1 MRYGIDTRNNTSR
14 AFVALAP
21 CCGTMGALNYKEPTM
36 ANRKNEVTPRERKF
50 AELYASGLYSKSG
63 AAREAGYNPASASTQ
78 ATKQLR
84 RKVIVKLVK
93 QFMDEDRRLQQL
105 DATWVKQQLAK
116 IAHKAEQGGQYTESI
131 SALDKL
137 GKAHGVYEK
146 DNQQKA
152 AVSLKMEF

>member
-1 MRYGIDTRNNTSR
+1 
-14 AFVALAP
+14 
-21 CCGTMGALNYKEPTM
+21 M
-36 ANRKNEVTPRERKF
+36 AHTKNEVTPRERKF

-63 AAREAGYNPASASTQ
+63 AAREAGFNPASASTQ

-84 RKVIVKLVK
+84 RKVIVKMVK
-93 QFMDEDRRLQQL
+93 QFMDEDRRLRQL
-105 DATWVKQQLAK
+105 DASYVKQQLGK
-116 IAHKAEQGGQYTESI
+116 IAHKAESRGKYTEAL

-152 AVSLKMEF
+152 AVSLEMKF

>member
-1 MRYGIDTRNNTSR
+1 
-14 AFVALAP
+14 
-21 CCGTMGALNYKEPTM
+21 M
-36 ANRKNEVTPRERKF
+36 AHTKNEVTPRERKF

-63 AAREAGYNPASASTQ
+63 AAREAGFNPASASTQ

-84 RKVIVKLVK
+84 RKVIVKMVK
-93 QFMDEDRRLQQL
+93 QFMDEDRRLRQL
-105 DATWVKQQLAK
+105 DASYVKQQLGK
-116 IAHKAEQGGQYTESI
+116 IAHKAESSGKYTEAL

-152 AVSLKMEF
+152 AVSLEMKF